1 MHEAGMRDENT
12 GVWCG
17 DRYYLNGEDAFRL
30 KLLLPLSQQRLEEIT
45 AQQLD
50 NLDMPPQEP

>member
-1 MHEAGMRDENT
+1 MRDENT